1 MDIDLT
7 AFHFLRPWWL
17 MLIPAALLLAWSWG
31 SVSESRKRYDGVI
44 ADHLLRHLII
54 LPRGNARIRPIHL
67 LVALLTIG
75 ALAAAGPSWEQDRPA
90 FMNNRAPLI
99 LALDLSPSMDAND
112 IAPTRLQAAR
122 HKLQDLVN
130 RQKGT
135 RIGLIAYAG
144 SAHMV
149 LPATDDPALLDSFIQ
164 VLSSDLIG
172 SQGKDLPGVIEIAAS
187 MLAAEKTPG
196 TLVLVTD
203 GADLSQLDTVR
214 TSLAKQPDQQSIQL
228 LILAVNSQADSS
240 LKALADAVDAPLGS
254 LTVNSD
260 DLNWIEL
267 HAQKHF
273 QEVNPAQQN
282 LQWKDAGYWLIYP
295 LLALAF
301 FGLRRGWSLNWNA
314 LILVAVA
321 SAFPVQSVQA
331 GGLSDAFFTAD
342 QQGRWAY
349 EHKHYQKA
357 YDLFQDPYWKGLAA
371 YALGD
376 YANAQT
382 SFAKV
387 DAASGYFYQGNSYVY
402 LFKFDEA
409 IAAYQTALARQPDF
423 AQAHANLL
431 LSLAL
436 KKDFQSAQDNAPQV
450 KPDQI
455 KYDGKPGQGK
465 SHTIQNAAA
474 SSDQQW
480 LQNLNTSPARF
491 LQQKFSLEDSRRA
504 SAQPVQP

>member
-17 MLIPAALLLAWSWG
+17 ILIPAALLLGWSWG
-31 SVSESRKRYDGVI
+31 SVSDSRKRYDGVI

-67 LVALLTIG
+67 LVALLILG
-75 ALAAAGPSWEQDRPA
+75 ALAAAGPSSERDRPA
-90 FMNNRAPLI
+90 FLNNRAPLI

-112 IAPTRLQAAR
+112 VAPTRLQAAR
-122 HKLQDLVN
+122 HKLHDLVN
-130 RQKGT
+130 RRQGT

-172 SQGKDLPGVIEIAAS
+172 TQGKDLPGVIAIAAS
-187 MLAAEKTPG
+187 MLAAQKSPG

-203 GADLSQLDTVR
+203 SADLSQFGTVKN
-214 TSLAKQPDQQSIQL
+214 SLAQQPDQQSIQL

-240 LKALADAVDAPLGS
+240 LKSLADAADAPLGS
-254 LTVNSD
+254 LTLNND
-260 DLNWIEL
+260 DLDWIEL

-273 QEVNPAQQN
+273 QEVNSAQQN

-301 FGLRRGWSLNWNA
+301 ICLRRGWSLNWNA
-314 LILVAVA
+314 LILVAVV

-331 GGLSDAFFTAD
+331 GGVSDAFFTAD

-349 EHKHYQKA
+349 EHKHYQQA
-357 YDLFQDPYWKGLAA
+357 YDLFQDPYWKGVAA

-387 DAASGYFYQGNSYVY
+387 DAASGYFYQGNSYVH

-409 IAAYQTALARQPDF
+409 IAAYRKALALQPDF
-423 AQAHANLL
+423 AQAQTNLL

-436 KKDFQSAQDNAPQV
+436 KKDFQSAQDNAPEV

-455 KYDGKPGQGK
+455 QYDGKPGQGK

-491 LQQKFSLEDSRRA
+491 LQQRFSLEDSRRA